1 MNKAQTMFNKLGF
14 KLYDSSERCLLY
26 VYKTDYDEVTVRF
39 DLENKSYSTTWSI
52 WVDKDTEIF
61 VPMNERPQNIKHS
74 CRYGHWQAQMWH
86 DINVEQH
93 NAIHQQMIELGWI
106 K

>member
-1 MNKAQTMFNKLGF
+1 MKSRTMFNELGF
-14 KLYDSSERCLLY
+14 KLHNSGESFLLY
-26 VYKTDYDEVTVRF
+26 KFATDYDEVTVRF
-39 DLENKSYSTTWSI
+39 DLENKSYSTTWSM
-52 WVDKDTEIF
+52 WVDNDMETF
-61 VPMNERPQNIKHS
+61 VPMSARPQNIKHS
-74 CRYGHWQAQMWH
+74 AKYGCWKAQMWH